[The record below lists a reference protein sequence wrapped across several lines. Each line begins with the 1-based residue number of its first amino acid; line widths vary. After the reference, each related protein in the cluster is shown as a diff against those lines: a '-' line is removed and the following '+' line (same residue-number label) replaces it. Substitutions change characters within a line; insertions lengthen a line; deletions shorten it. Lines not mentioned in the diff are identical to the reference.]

1 MWLLQ
6 YLTDKILKHLPLFY
20 TSVCLFFGFHE
31 THLLTRPRGNTVC
44 TDCKGDGFVPS
55 KICPLPSWMFYR
67 WSLGLSEPR
76 DGKAAILEGKEK
88 GSVAEEWLVAEQL
101 VGRFCMGC
109 KWGFLKPGPPL
120 SYGAEAGSGSG
131 KGSLS
136 CSCPALLSFL
146 RRETLSRT
154 GSCSQTLLYPLVCV
168 WHAQGFCVSVA
179 CSHGKFIH
187 IDKNFTLGRLGTQNV
202 NGLIP
207 LLQKVLYR
215 WRKTSDLHS
224 EDSEVGSG
232 HRCLGSPFPLVE
244 TWLNQRWV
252 RLGTPAMTRCGLSTV
267 HLTDRPLSQ
276 EKRTFVSFF
285 LPRTL
290 LSPPQR
296 LNKYLMF
303 WWMRKWIKP

>member
-31 THLLTRPRGNTVC
+31 THLFTRPWGNTVC

-55 KICPLPSWMFYR
+55 KISPLPSWMFYR
-67 WSLGLSEPR
+67 WSFGLSEPR
-76 DGKAAILEGKEK
+76 DGKATILEGKEK

-101 VGRFCMGC
+101 VGRFWMGC

-207 LLQKVLYR
+207 LLQIDSFTLQVGENQWPPQWGLWGWEWTPLLRKPFSLGWNLTQPEVSQTWHASYDKVWLE
-215 WRKTSDLHS
+215 HS
-224 EDSEVGSG
+224 PLDGS
-232 HRCLGSPFPLVE
+232 SPFSGKENVCL
-244 TWLNQRWV
+244 
-252 RLGTPAMTRCGLSTV
+252 
-267 HLTDRPLSQ
+267 
-276 EKRTFVSFF
+276 F
-285 LPRTL
+285 
-290 LSPPQR
+290 LSPQNTAVSPTAVE
-296 LNKYLMF
+296 
-303 WWMRKWIKP
+303 